1 MENLT
6 LSEAKAEQLGRIMA
20 RMIGTQNLIMCSIKD
35 GFFDAN
41 MFESAIRR
49 HKAALKH
56 LKRFFEKFDRVEVPS
71 DQYYEGRLNAYRMAL
86 EV

>member
-20 RMIGTQNLIMCSIKD
+20 RMIGTQNLIMGSIKA
-35 GFFDAN
+35 GFFNAN
-41 MFESAIRR
+41 MFESVIRR
-49 HKAALKH
+49 HKAALKR